1 MQSPASSAAAPWREG
16 TDGPRWPAILY
27 GLIALA
33 AVAFAFVGL
42 STSSYWIDELFT
54 VYLVDPHV
62 DLAQRMQRILRDVH
76 PPLYY
81 LALHGW
87 ADAFGRSEAALRAFS
102 ALCASL
108 ALLVFAAGVRR
119 IARPAAIAFACA
131 VAATST
137 FWFEQAQNAR
147 NYAWVMLLASALLAI
162 ALQLRRRLRESA
174 RFPFAAWLLL
184 TFLGAAASLS
194 HSYLLLATGMLL
206 AYLIAT
212 LPQLRLRVALALSG
226 VAILAA
232 YLVFAWFQLHAMERD
247 FATDWFGSDLAA
259 IGRHL
264 LRALGGGL
272 SLPAAVVVVALL
284 AVPVVRR
291 GGGTVVR
298 TPEDANW
305 AAGLAAFVIVGGVA
319 GGVAVTK
326 LFVPSFS
333 FRNVLT
339 FAPFGWLLLARL
351 YDAAGPRAATWR
363 GAVAAILIASALAV
377 SQIALAPGRF
387 LQRNEPWRASAAD
400 VLAQA
405 SCHGAIPAVILPEA
419 YSGQEADL
427 RWLAERHYHGYY
439 VPQRRVAAFTPA
451 ELLRRYEAA
460 GADPGA
466 DGCALLAWGVRG
478 FGEARAVTLAMALA
492 NLPAARAQGVAVHE
506 FPLHL
511 MRGLSWRKRL
521 EGFVFVMA
529 GREAPRSPV
538 QDRIVVTRIDEAS
551 PPDTATFL
559 IRTWHDG
566 RPMREERAV
575 VPLATLE
582 AAPLRDWRRS
592 TTAADT
598 APAASR

>member
-1 MQSPASSAAAPWREG
+1 MQSPASSAAARWRQG

-54 VYLVDPHV
+54 VYLIEPHV

-87 ADAFGRSEAALRAFS
+87 AEVFGRSEAALRAFS

-119 IARPAAIAFACA
+119 VARPAAIAFACA

-147 NYAWVMLLASALLAI
+147 NYAWLMLLASGLLAV
-162 ALQLRRRLRESA
+162 ALRLRRRVREAA
-174 RFPFAAWLLL
+174 RFPFADWLLL
-184 TFLGAAASLS
+184 TLLGAAASLS

-212 LPQLRLRVALALSG
+212 LSDRRLRAALALSG

-232 YLVFAWFQLHAMERD
+232 YLVFAWFQLHAMQRD
-247 FATDWFGSDLAA
+247 FAADWFGSGLSA

-272 SLPAAVVVVALL
+272 SLPAAVVAIALL
-284 AVPVVRR
+284 GRLGVRR
-291 GGGTVVR
+291 TR
-298 TPEDANW
+298 DAAALAPEDANW
-305 AAGLAAFVIVGGVA
+305 AAGLAAFVIVGGVV
-319 GGVAVTK
+319 GGVAVTM

-351 YDAAGPRAATWR
+351 YDAAGPRASTRR
-363 GAVAAILIASALAV
+363 GAVAAALIAAALAV
-377 SQIALAPGRF
+377 PQIALAPGRF

-400 VLAQA
+400 VLAQT

-439 VPQRRVAAFTPA
+439 VPQRRVEAFTPA

-460 GADPGA
+460 GAGPGA
-466 DGCALLAWGVRG
+466 DGCPLLAWAVRG

-492 NLPAARAQGVAVHE
+492 SLPAARAQGVAVRE
-506 FPLHL
+506 FPQYLP
-511 MRGLSWRKRL
+511 RGLGWRQRL
-521 EGFVFVMA
+521 EGFVFVLA
-529 GREAPRSPV
+529 GREALTSPV

-566 RPMREERAV
+566 EPAREQRATL
-575 VPLATLE
+575 PLAALS

-592 TTAADT
+592 TPPTE
-598 APAASR
+598 APPATSR